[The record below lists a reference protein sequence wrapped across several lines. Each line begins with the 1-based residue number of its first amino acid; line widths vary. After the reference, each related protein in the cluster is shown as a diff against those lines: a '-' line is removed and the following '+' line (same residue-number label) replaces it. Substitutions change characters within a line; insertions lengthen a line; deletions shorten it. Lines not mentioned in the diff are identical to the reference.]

1 MILNEKRLFDAVA
14 EKFGIENN
22 DCGFSAKVLTLV
34 CLKEC
39 GSFVED
45 DTYTLWFGSLL
56 VKGVRKFFTCKIDG
70 AVEEVVEE
78 AFKIKKEPLGFMH
91 TDGSLYSVIYNFSG
105 ICQIIPCWRLD
116 LLKVKQNACFSAKY
130 DLISGKFEHVST
142 GDENF
147 FAWVFY
153 VNGTV
158 LRIFNIETGEWLEP
172 QKAIAHLTLT
182 GNQVLKNVRL
192 TYEHD
197 FILCS
202 RVVNLS
208 V

>member
-70 AVEEVVEE
+70 AVEEVVELSL
-78 AFKIKKEPLGFMH
+78 IHISEP
-91 TDGSLYSVIYNFSG
+91 T
-105 ICQIIPCWRLD
+105 R
-116 LLKVKQNACFSAKY
+116 
-130 DLISGKFEHVST
+130 
-142 GDENF
+142 
-147 FAWVFY
+147 
-153 VNGTV
+153 
-158 LRIFNIETGEWLEP
+158 R
-172 QKAIAHLTLT
+172 
-182 GNQVLKNVRL
+182 
-192 TYEHD
+192 
-197 FILCS
+197 
-202 RVVNLS
+202 
-208 V
+208 